1 MIVFKTNMK
10 ELPLN
15 CTDCDL
21 SEDMCK
27 VTLEVL
33 KYKNGRPKYC
43 PLIEVDETINNVDR
57 QQYEAITID
66 NKEDS

>member
-1 MIVFKTNMK
+1 MIVFKTDMK

-43 PLIEVDETINNVDR
+43 PLIETNKTGIEDLNPLNEELIIN
-57 QQYEAITID
+57 